1 MAGNGLRGGWQE
13 RTYVNKTD
21 DLERYRNCSRLMD
34 EGRYADALKQAEL
47 IQNLGNRASIL
58 VDAGF
63 ALGKSATVRE
73 GTNLFEQLLNS
84 SDGDAFARYSL
95 LYNAANGYCSIYSLR
110 QRRRNATVPPNDKE
124 LRFAKRRYQES
135 LNELSQ
141 LRGEFSS
148 QVCVNYGNCLS
159 QLGRFAEAIEYYHL
173 GLKADPTNGMAAG
186 NLGIELEYCAR
197 IIGRYTHEY
206 LALAHEMLS
215 CALGDTMH
223 LKFGSQ
229 QAVQSFKEHH
239 DNLTHILLA
248 HKTPVLPPD
257 PVKPVGKNKQKREYL
272 QFCIENGL
280 FLNAWVGEPFLSPGI
295 TDDISYGPI
304 VTPVGDNHLVPE
316 LLRILNEIKEAFA
329 TARYLFF
336 LSQREN
342 STLNDI
348 SKMTLYFD
356 NLDYGING
364 LYTGLCKTAYIRAFD
379 ILDKVA
385 RIVNVYFGIGKRKDY
400 FWSIFAEKQSHGED
414 HDRWFAARP
423 AIVATN
429 NLSLFALADIC
440 IDYFDR
446 EQVDLTTID
455 ARRNRITHDYL
466 SVQLFHLA
474 GDTDEAVSLD
484 DVVKQTSEVLQ
495 LAKHAVLYAV
505 SAVNLAEEQKEPGGK
520 VGYISYDHNPGHP
533 FL

>member
-1 MAGNGLRGGWQE
+1 MNE
-13 RTYVNKTD
+13 TD
-21 DLERYRNCSRLMD
+21 DLERYIICSRLMD
-34 EGRYADALKQAEL
+34 EGKYFDALQQAES
-47 IQNLGNRASIL
+47 IQNLGYRASIL

-63 ALGKSATVRE
+63 ALGKSGKIRQGIT
-73 GTNLFEQLLNS
+73 LFEQLLNS
-84 SDGDAFARYSL
+84 TDGEAFTRHSL
-95 LYNAANGYCSIYSLR
+95 LYNAANGYSSLYSLR
-110 QRRRNATVPPNDKE
+110 RRRRNATVPPNDKD
-124 LRFAKRRYQES
+124 LRLAKRRYRES
-135 LNELSQ
+135 LNELRP
-141 LRGEFSS
+141 LIGEFSS

-159 QLGRFAEAIEYYHL
+159 QLGRFAEAIEYFHV
-173 GLKADPTNGMAAG
+173 GLKADPANGMAAG
-186 NLGIELEYCAR
+186 NLGIELEHCAR
-197 IIGRYTHEY
+197 ITGLYTHEY

-215 CALGDTMH
+215 CALGDSMH

-229 QAVQSFKEHH
+229 QAIQSFKEHR
-239 DNLTHILLA
+239 DNLTHFLHA
-248 HKTPVLPPD
+248 HKTPVLSPEPA
-257 PVKPVGKNKQKREYL
+257 KPVGKSKEKKEYL

-280 FLNAWVGEPFLSPGI
+280 FLNAWVGDPLLSPGI

-304 VTPVGDNHLVPE
+304 VTPVGDNYLVPE

-336 LSQREN
+336 LSQRES

-356 NLDYGING
+356 SLDYGVNG

-400 FWSIFAEKQSHGED
+400 FWTLFAEKQSHGED
-414 HDRWFAARP
+414 HDERFAARP

-429 NLSLFALADIC
+429 NLFLFALADIC

-455 ARRNRITHDYL
+455 ARRNKITHDYL

-474 GDTDEAVSLD
+474 DDANEAVSLD

-505 SAVNLAEEQKEPGGK
+505 SAVNLAEAQKEPGGK